1 VGSRHAQARRG
12 ALHLP
17 ALLTAPLLLLSAAS
31 GRAQT
36 SDPLFAGFRFA
47 PPSVGSRPAG
57 MGGAFVALADDAKA
71 AVVNPAG
78 LTLIPIRELGGSL
91 GPPWLSASTGRPG
104 LRLAGYV
111 TRFDE
116 SQVELA
122 EEAPPFQGSLTSSV
136 LEAGLAAGVQLH
148 PRLRVGG
155 SLAWSRLRLD
165 GARLAAADGA
175 SPAASV
181 EADEGALRGSVG
193 VTVLIA
199 GRTTRAIPALRLGV
213 SYQPGF
219 DWRARYSDAQGAR
232 EIEVRRPTL
241 VSFGLAWRASGRWAV
256 MGQGD
261 VIRYSEVRDTLSRN
275 SPEDEGFR
283 MPNVIEP
290 RLGTEF
296 ATPLSCGCGIVRVR
310 AGVHYQ
316 APGTLGYEGLDPA
329 RRLAFADRSWRTVAT
344 LGASF
349 VSEYSG
355 NGLRLDVDSR
365 DVFEGPELSF
375 GIAWR
380 F

>member
-1 VGSRHAQARRG
+1 MDSRLAHARRG
-12 ALHLP
+12 AIIP
-17 ALLTAPLLLLSAAS
+17 ALLHTLLLVLLAGA
-31 GRAQT
+31 RAHAQT
-36 SDPLFAGFRFA
+36 SDPLFAGHRFS

-57 MGGAFVALADDAKA
+57 MAGAFVGLADDVKA

-78 LTLIPIRELGGSL
+78 LTLIPIREIGGSL
-91 GPPWLSASTGRPG
+91 GPPWLAASVGRAS
-104 LRLAGYV
+104 LRVAGYV

-116 SQVELA
+116 SEVSLAELA
-122 EEAPPFQGSLTSSV
+122 PSLEGSLESSV
-136 LEAGLAAGVQLH
+136 LEAGLAAGVQVR

-165 GARLAAADGA
+165 GVRLGPGGTD
-175 SPAASV
+175 PAASV
-181 EADEGALRGSVG
+181 SAEDGSLRGSLGAMVMIVG
-193 VTVLIA
+193 STS
-199 GRTTRAIPALRLGV
+199 RAIPALRLGL

-219 DWRARYSDAQGAR
+219 DWQARQSDAQGTR
-232 EIEVRRPTL
+232 EIDVRRPTL

-256 MGQGD
+256 TGQGD
-261 VIRYSEVRDTLSRN
+261 VIRYSEVRDTLARN
-275 SPEDEGFR
+275 SPGDEGFR

-290 RLGTEF
+290 RIGTEF
-296 ATPLSCGCGIVRVR
+296 ASPLSCGCGIVRVR

-316 APGTLGYEGLDPA
+316 APGSLGYEGLDPA
-329 RRLAFADRSWRTVAT
+329 RRLAFVEGNWRTVAT

-365 DVFEGPELSF
+365 DVFDGPELSF
-375 GIAWR
+375 GIVWR